1 MCGGQREV
9 CSLCHFHTQTSA
21 IRLEWELEGLPSS
34 TYTSILM
41 PQHRTIQALMRAG
54 GYAVICYDE
63 DSMRLDYF
71 RKE

>member
-1 MCGGQREV
+1 MVDRGK
-9 CSLCHFHTQTSA
+9 SPLCVTSTHKPW
-21 IRLEWELEGLPSS
+21 LSDLSGNCEGLASS
-34 TYTSILM
+34 TYASILM

-63 DSMRLDYF
+63 NSMRLDYF